1 MLKQLKK
8 GSNKLKLKEE
18 KKKKQNQTF
27 PLMFETSAPNLAG
40 DKSVFRQHWAHC
52 LNTFIGQSSWTVRN
66 IFTLRLCRNKLF
78 NLSRHLKMLQVVFSH
93 EKYVEIEFADAVVH
107 LCVFC
112 HLIIVLCTYIALIFT
127 YIAHKGCK

>member
-1 MLKQLKK
+1 MLKELKK
-8 GSNKLKLKEE
+8 GSNKLKLKE
-18 KKKKQNQTF
+18 KKKTQTF

-40 DKSVFRQHWAHC
+40 DISVFRQHWAHC

-66 IFTLRLCRNKLF
+66 IFTPRLCRNKLF

-93 EKYVEIEFADAVVH
+93 EKYVEIEFADAVVL

-127 YIAHKGCK
+127 YIAHRGCK